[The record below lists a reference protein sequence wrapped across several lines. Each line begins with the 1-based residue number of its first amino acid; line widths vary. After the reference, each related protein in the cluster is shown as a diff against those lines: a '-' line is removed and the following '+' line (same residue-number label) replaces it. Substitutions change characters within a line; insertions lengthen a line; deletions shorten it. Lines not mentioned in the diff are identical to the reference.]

1 MTRPIADEIRRTL
14 RFCLETTR
22 AVDEIHDR
30 EPPDD
35 APAATH
41 ATFEAAVDA
50 AVHQERLARDKLA
63 GLVRALAGPAPCC
76 LIVEGVVIA
85 LAEDT
90 DGMAVVREDQVVSA
104 RSRPG
109 VA

>member
-14 RFCLETTR
+14 RVCLETTR
-22 AVDEIHDR
+22 VVDEVHDR

-35 APAATH
+35 APPATH
-41 ATFEAAVDA
+41 AALEAAADA

-63 GLVRALAGPAPCC
+63 DLVRTLAGPAPCC

-85 LAEDT
+85 LSDDA
-90 DGMAVVREDQVVSA
+90 DGMAVVREDRVVSI
-104 RSRPG
+104 
-109 VA
+109 